1 MPSKLGIALLGM
13 TFGGITFLITGFAVF
28 LSISQV
34 QDRAMIAD
42 ARATNGKVAIV
53 HYAQLPPPR

>member
-13 TFGGITFLITGFAVF
+13 TFGGVTFLITGLAVF
-28 LSISQV
+28 LSISQL
-34 QDRAMIAD
+34 QDRTIVD
-42 ARATNGKVAIV
+42 ARATTAKAMIV